1 MADVHLVASSSASS
15 CFRGKPL
22 VPPLH
27 NKLTGCAGPLPYW
40 RAQWNLDHL
49 LYGRSTNRA
58 EVAGS
63 GVVRGGAAC
72 AHAPRAPPTVAPVA
86 TGHHDV
92 VPQGIAAYHTHLFI
106 IHWRHGHR
114 HLRGCGQRVLS
125 ASGTCRTIENEH
137 RNEKQKFLRLGTR

>member
-63 GVVRGGAAC
+63 GVVRGGTAST
-72 AHAPRAPPTVAPVA
+72 HVPRAPPAVAPVA

-92 VPQGIAAYHTHLFI
+92 VPQGIAAYHTHLLSST
-106 IHWRHGHR
+106 GGMVTGTSAGAAKGSSVPLAPAEP
-114 HLRGCGQRVLS
+114 LRMSIGMKNKSFCD
-125 ASGTCRTIENEH
+125 
-137 RNEKQKFLRLGTR
+137 